1 MNYNLFLFNELLRL
15 FNNELYEQEYDR
27 LFDDVNEL
35 FKDYNHSTFS
45 LQFKSEYE
53 CIIDYLNDK
62 YRKP

>member
-35 FKDYNHSTFS
+35 FNDYNNSVFS

-62 YRKP
+62 YKKP

>member
-35 FKDYNHSTFS
+35 FNDYNNSNFS

>member
-35 FKDYNHSTFS
+35 FNDYNNSVFS